1 MKASRCARGWW
12 GLRKAVVEV
21 EVRSRDIISSLFWA
35 AMGIGICWGGYELE
49 LGSLQDPGGGFIFFW
64 VGVIMIGL
72 SCGIF
77 VRAVREKASAGEVQV
92 LWSEIAWKKIVSVL
106 AVLFIY
112 AYLLTPL
119 GFIPATILLLIFL
132 FKAVEPQRWSWAIL
146 GAVVSTLAA
155 YGVFRLWLQCQLPP
169 GWLGS

>member
-1 MKASRCARGWW
+1 M
-12 GLRKAVVEV
+12 
-21 EVRSRDIISSLFWA
+21 RSRDIISSLFWA
-35 AMGIGICWGGYELE
+35 AVGIGICCGGYD
-49 LGSLQDPGGGFIFFW
+49 LGLGNLQDPGGGFMFFW

-72 SCGIF
+72 SGSILI
-77 VRAVREKASAGEVQV
+77 RAVREKAIAGEMKAV
-92 LWSEIAWKKIVSVL
+92 WAGISWKKIVSVL

-112 AYLLTPL
+112 AYFLTPL
-119 GFIPATILLLIFL
+119 GFIPATIFLLIFL

-169 GWLGS
+169 GLLGS

>member
-1 MKASRCARGWW
+1 MV
-12 GLRKAVVEV
+12 LREAAVEV

-35 AMGIGICWGGYELE
+35 AMGIGICWGGYDLE
-49 LGSLQDPGGGFIFFW
+49 LGSLHDPGGGFIFFW

-77 VRAVREKASAGEVQV
+77 VRAVREKAAVGEMQALWAG
-92 LWSEIAWKKIVSVL
+92 IAWKKIASVL

-132 FKAVEPQRWSWAIL
+132 FKAVEPQRWSWAVL
-146 GAVVSTLAA
+146 GAVTSTLAA
-155 YGVFRLWLQCQLPP
+155 YSVFRLWLQCQLPP
-169 GWLGS
+169 GLLGG